1 MSSDGP
7 YGRQGFN
14 ANASGYGG
22 ASYSQGG
29 GASYSQGG
37 GGGAGGYM
45 APAYGQQQGGYS
57 YGGDAP
63 SYGYGAGAP
72 MDNFQVGRMSCV
84 SMLKSLFRRFPL
96 VDGIVMGALHGS

>member
-29 GASYSQGG
+29 G
-37 GGGAGGYM
+37 GAYM
-45 APAYGQQQGGYS
+45 APSYGQQQQGGYA

-63 SYGYGAGAP
+63 SYAYGGGSP
-72 MDNFQVGRMSCV
+72 MDNYQVRDLM
-84 SMLKSLFRRFPL
+84 R
-96 VDGIVMGALHGS
+96 

>member
-14 ANASGYGG
+14 AKASGHGG
-22 ASYSQGG
+22 ASYSQ
-29 GASYSQGG
+29 

-63 SYGYGAGAP
+63 SYGYGVGAP
-72 MDNFQVGRMSCV
+72 MDNFQVGRALQCSYRLWRISGVKMSCLAC
-84 SMLKSLFRRFPL
+84 SS
-96 VDGIVMGALHGS
+96 

>member
-29 GASYSQGG
+29 GS
-37 GGGAGGYM
+37 GGYM
-45 APAYGQQQGGYS
+45 APGYGQQQGGYS

-72 MDNFQVGRMSCV
+72 MDNFAVRHV
-84 SMLKSLFRRFPL
+84 SRVAMIQPMFRFFLL
-96 VDGIVMGALHGS
+96 VEVIVMGTLYG